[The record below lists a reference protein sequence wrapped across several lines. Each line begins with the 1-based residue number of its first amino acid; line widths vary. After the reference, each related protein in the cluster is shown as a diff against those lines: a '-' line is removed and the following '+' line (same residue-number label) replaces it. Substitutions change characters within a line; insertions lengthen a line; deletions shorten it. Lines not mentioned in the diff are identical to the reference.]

1 MLDECVFEV
10 KGKGRRER
18 GDAESTEG
26 RENTEDMRE
35 NEAKHL
41 GSSS

>member
-1 MLDECVFEV
+1 MCLR
-10 KGKGRRER
+10 GKRKREKRER

-26 RENTEDMRE
+26 RENTEDMCE

-41 GSSS
+41 GSRS